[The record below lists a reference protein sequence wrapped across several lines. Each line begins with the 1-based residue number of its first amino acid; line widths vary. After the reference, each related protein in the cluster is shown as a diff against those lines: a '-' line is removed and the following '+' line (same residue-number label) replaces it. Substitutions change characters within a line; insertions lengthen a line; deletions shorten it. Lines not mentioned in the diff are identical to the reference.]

1 MMWPS
6 FHSDGRGD
14 GSCLVVAMALMIVVT
29 AWCWVVMRVVVV
41 VVMRVETTPWLC
53 CGHGGR
59 DENAGACAMV
69 AMAVVMMVLV
79 AMLSGLC
86 LLFS

>member
-6 FHSDGRGD
+6 FHSD
-14 GSCLVVAMALMIVVT
+14 GSCLVVAMALMMVVT
-29 AWCWVVMRVVVV
+29 AWCWVVMRVVAV
-41 VVMRVETTPWLC
+41 VVMRVETTPQLC

-59 DENAGACAMV
+59 GRNAGACAMV

-79 AMLSGLC
+79 AMLSGLS